1 MSAAAE
7 TVVVGAGPAGAAA
20 ALALAE
26 AGLAVTLVDDN
37 ARAGGQVFRTG
48 AAGGR
53 RGPGR
58 RGPGRDPRGAEL
70 RARLAATPGIDHR
83 PDHEVVAI
91 HPDRSLWVRADD
103 GRLQRLAPR
112 LLLVATGAVEI
123 AVPVPGWQRPGV
135 FGLGG
140 LQLLLKGAGTVPTG
154 PVVLAGAGPLLY
166 LLAAQLRAHRVPVAA
181 VVDAAARP
189 GFSVL
194 LGLATQPSLLAAGI
208 GHRWRLLWGGIPVL
222 RRHAV
227 TAVDGDRGGVTGVEV
242 APVDDDWRP
251 LPGGRR
257 RIAAR
262 TLGLGFGVRPNIELT
277 RLAGAE
283 HGWDVGLGGW
293 FPKRSDELE
302 TTVPGL
308 FAAGDGAG
316 VLGVDN
322 ALDEGLIAAAA
333 IARRLGR
340 GGVLDWRAEAAIDRR
355 RRRRVFR
362 EALADWSALRPGVF
376 AAAGAD
382 TVVCRCEDVTAGEIA
397 DAVRL
402 GYRAPGPL
410 KMATRA
416 GMGLCQGRVCATAVQ
431 HLLAAAAGTDPG
443 AVPPPSVRV
452 PLRPVPLDAFAGM
465 AAD

>member
-1 MSAAAE
+1 MRPPAE
-7 TVVVGAGPAGAAA
+7 TIVVGAGPAGAAA

-26 AGLAVTLVDDN
+26 ADLAVTLLDDN
-37 ARAGGQVFRTG
+37 TRAGGQVFRTG
-48 AAGGR
+48 GRTR
-53 RGPGR
+53 RGPGW
-58 RGPGRDPRGAEL
+58 DPRGAEL
-70 RARLAATPGIDHR
+70 RARIAASPAIDHR

-91 HPDRSLWVRADD
+91 HADRSLWVRDAD
-103 GRLQRLAPR
+103 GRVVRMAPR
-112 LLLVATGAVEI
+112 MLLAAPGAVEI

-166 LLAAQLRAHRVPVAA
+166 LLAAQFRAARVPVAA
-181 VVDAAARP
+181 VIDAAARP
-189 GFSVL
+189 GFSTL
-194 LGLATQPSLLAAGI
+194 LGLAAQPSLLAAGI

-227 TAVDGDRGGVTGVEV
+227 TAVDGDRSGVTAVEV
-242 APVDDDWRP
+242 ARVDENWRP

-283 HGWDVGLGGW
+283 HGWDTGLGGW
-293 FPKRSDELE
+293 FPKRTDALE

-322 ALDEGLIAAAA
+322 ALDEGIIAAAA
-333 IARRLGR
+333 IARRLDR
-340 GGVLDWRAEAAIDRR
+340 GGILDWRAAAAAGRR
-355 RRRRVFR
+355 QRRRVFR
-362 EALADWSALRPGVF
+362 EALADWSALRPGIF
-376 AAAGAD
+376 AAADAE

-397 DAVRL
+397 EAVRL

-431 HLLAAAAGTDPG
+431 HLLAEAAGIDPG
-443 AVPPPSVRV
+443 AVPPPSVRA
-452 PLRPVPLDAFAGM
+452 PLRPVPLDGFTEM